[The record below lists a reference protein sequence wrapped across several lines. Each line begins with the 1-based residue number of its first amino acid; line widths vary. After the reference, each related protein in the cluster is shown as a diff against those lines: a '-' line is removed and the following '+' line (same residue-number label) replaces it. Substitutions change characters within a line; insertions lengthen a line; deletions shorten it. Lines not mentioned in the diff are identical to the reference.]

1 MRKKLVSEES
11 TTSVTERQSE
21 EMTDTSDKPAKEEQ
35 VESSKWKPAIEK
47 KSSDA
52 SKVSSSN
59 DKDNEVRFSTDFAGF
74 LENGRR

>member
-1 MRKKLVSEES
+1 MRQKLVSEES
-11 TTSVTERQSE
+11 TTSLTERQSE
-21 EMTDTSDKPAKEEQ
+21 EMTDTSDRQAKEEKEEK

-59 DKDNEVRFSTDFAGF
+59 DKDNEVLF
-74 LENGRR
+74 LIVF

>member
-1 MRKKLVSEES
+1 MRQKLVSEDS
-11 TTSVTERQSE
+11 TTSLTERQSE
-21 EMTDTSDKPAKEEQ
+21 EMTDTSDRQAAKEEK

-59 DKDNEVRFSTDFAGF
+59 DKDNEVLF
-74 LENGRR
+74 LIILVIFL